1 MGGSG
6 LLASDGRGWNLGVL
20 SALINAF
27 PCSPAPGLPR
37 CTPSLSPRRGRC
49 RGPGQVRRASRLS
62 VQSAQAPRTPR
73 SRAAG
78 SWAAGK
84 RAASGGSVPAQA
96 PLCPGETRVSPAT
109 LGCGM
114 AHPRAG
120 GRRRPLG
127 LGRPRQKVGTPSLT
141 PDESLRSASPPFSK
155 KSNSGNVVPY
165 LPAPLPP
172 LTFCTLEVGAEVIMQ
187 TSGAVLRRYPAPFL
201 FNLKA
206 ALSHLHNN
214 GLSRITL

>member
-6 LLASDGRGWNLGVL
+6 LLVSDRRGWNLGVL
-20 SALINAF
+20 SALISAF
-27 PCSPAPGLPR
+27 PCSPAPGIPR

-49 RGPGQVRRASRLS
+49 RGSDQAGRASRLN

-73 SRAAG
+73 SRVAG
-78 SWAAGK
+78 SRAAGK
-84 RAASGGSVPAQA
+84 RAASSGSVPAQA
-96 PLCPGETRVSPAT
+96 PHCPGETRVSPTT

-114 AHPRAG
+114 AHPRGG

-127 LGRPRQKVGTPSLT
+127 LGHPRQRVGTPALA
-141 PDESLRSASPPFSK
+141 PDESLRSASPPFSR

-172 LTFCTLEVGAEVIMQ
+172 LTFCTLEVRAEVIMQ
-187 TSGAVLRRYPAPFL
+187 TSGAVLRRYPARFL

-206 ALSHLHNN
+206 ALCHLHNN
-214 GLSRITL
+214 GLSRITQ